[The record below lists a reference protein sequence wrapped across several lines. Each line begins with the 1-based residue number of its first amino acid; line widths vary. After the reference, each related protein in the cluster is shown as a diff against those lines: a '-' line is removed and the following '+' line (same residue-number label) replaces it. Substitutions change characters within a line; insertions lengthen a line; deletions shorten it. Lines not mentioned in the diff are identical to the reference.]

1 MPDNG
6 EQAVCCDSVT
16 IAELRALSAP
26 SADCDY
32 YVRDVGMEGHF
43 RYDAGDTASADNTGT
58 VVVSGSGARFKR
70 IYGNELEAKWFGAVG
85 DGTADDTIPLQ
96 AAIAAGAGQTLL
108 LKGAF
113 RITQSLLLSSAS
125 KTSLVGANPEA
136 KIVLDSQVA
145 GEAAIVITPVN
156 AYPPSDARAFIRSL
170 IVTATGADDQAG
182 IAYRCTGTANKPL
195 WYHFEDLEVT
205 ATGYCFD
212 FSEMVYSG
220 NMHFTRIMTRGGGA
234 LKITP
239 FPGVSYY
246 PHSTSGLRIDN
257 FHFSGLERVGPAMH
271 LVGCNMALL
280 TDIIL
285 EGSGMF
291 RSDLAPTYDGAKH
304 LHIDS
309 PCRSFEIRGLW
320 LESAGSNTP
329 NAVGCIFSS
338 DYVGNAAQMVR
349 IRESR
354 WMDNLVTRS
363 NGGSLLMHLEAIPF
377 IYDTDIPVRAA
388 GDIADRTQVLFDR
401 CQFRSGNYVYD
412 RLSTIPKVTLKSC
425 FLYNVT
431 GNAVSGT
438 GLLTPSTPAT
448 AKKLYAYTGGF
459 MSNAQQKLVLKST
472 YAGIGAHH
480 PQHDPY
486 QGSTLLIRKG
496 AESASVWRLAE
507 LRNVGL
513 NIAEMKDRYVY
524 VALQLRCPHLSASTV
539 FNVKLF
545 SNPGSIAIGSIAFE
559 PGNCWEWQTLEGFY
573 KITGTET
580 GIDELLDFSYGAVKP
595 EWVQIKGLT
604 LSTGDVVP
612 IPVRN
617 NAECYD
623 EGKGMPTTG
632 TWAAG
637 DKVFVQNP
645 VEGGNEGWVCV
656 AEGTGRT
663 IGGVTATTSTGSDE
677 LTAVTNVTE
686 LIPGDFVTVAGASGY
701 RRVLSIA
708 GTTVKVDSAY
718 TVSLTG
724 AAVTN
729 RPFQFRAF
737 GQNGYRSR
745 TGSPAGSTVPLFIGE
760 ELLDTANK
768 AWYKSTGT
776 SNVDWVK
783 TGV

>member
-6 EQAVCCDSVT
+6 EETACCDSVT
-16 IAELRALSAP
+16 IAELRALAAP
-26 SADCDY
+26 SVSCNY
-32 YVRDVGMEGHF
+32 YVRDVGKEGHF
-43 RYDAGDTASADNTGT
+43 RYDPGDTASTDNTGT
-58 VVVSGSGARFKR
+58 VVVSASGARFKR
-70 IYGNELEAKWFGAVG
+70 IYGNELDAKWFGAAG
-85 DGTADDTIPLQ
+85 DGTADDTAPLQ
-96 AAIAAGAGQTLL
+96 AAIAAGTGQTVL
-108 LKGAF
+108 LKGVF

-136 KIVLDSQVA
+136 RIVLNSTTA
-145 GEAAIVITPVN
+145 GDAAIVITPVN

-170 IVTATGADDQAG
+170 IITATGANNQAG
-182 IAYRCTGTANKPL
+182 IAYRCTGLANKSL
-195 WYHFEDLEVT
+195 WYHFEDLEVV
-205 ATGYCFD
+205 ASGYCFD

-220 NMHFTRIMTRGGGA
+220 NMHFTRIMSKGGGA
-234 LKITP
+234 IKITP
-239 FPGVSYY
+239 YPGVSYY

-257 FHFSGLERVGPAMH
+257 FRFYGMDRIGPALH
-271 LVGCNMALL
+271 LVGCNMSLL
-280 TDIIL
+280 TDVVL

-291 RSDLAPTYDGAKH
+291 RSDLAPTYAGAKH

-320 LESAGSNTP
+320 LESAGSNAP

-338 DYVGNAAQMVR
+338 DYVGDAAQMVR
-349 IRESR
+349 ICESR

-363 NGGSLLMHLEAIPF
+363 SGGSLLVHLEAIPF
-377 IYDTDIPVRAA
+377 IYDTDLPIRAA
-388 GDIADRTQVLFDR
+388 ADIADKTQVIFDR
-401 CQFRSGNYVYD
+401 CQFRSGNYVYNW
-412 RLSTIPKVTLKSC
+412 LCAIPKVTLQSC

-438 GLLTPSTPAT
+438 GMLTPAT
-448 AKKLYAYTGGF
+448 PPTAKRLYEYTGGF
-459 MSNAQQKLVLKST
+459 MSNTNQKLVLKST

-486 QGSTLLIRKG
+486 LGSTLLIRKG

-524 VALQLRCPHLSASTV
+524 VALQLRCPHLSASAT

-545 SNPGSIAIGSIAFE
+545 SNPGAIAIGSVAFE
-559 PGNCWEWQTLEGFY
+559 PGNCWDWQTVEGFY

-580 GIDELLDFSYGAVKP
+580 AINELLDFSYGTVKP
-595 EWVQIKGLT
+595 DWVQIKGLT
-604 LSTGDVVP
+604 LSAGDVIP

-617 NAECYD
+617 NADCYD

-637 DKVFVQNP
+637 DKVSVQNP
-645 VEGGNEGWVCV
+645 VEGGNAGWVCV
-656 AEGTGRT
+656 AEGTGRA
-663 IGGVTATTSTGSDE
+663 IGGVTATTATGSDS
-677 LTAVTNVTE
+677 LTAVANVTE
-686 LIPGDFVTVAGASGY
+686 LIPGDFITVAGTSGY
-701 RRVLSIA
+701 KRVLSIS

-718 TVSLTG
+718 TASLTA
-724 AAVTN
+724 AAVASQ
-729 RPFQFRAF
+729 PFQFRAF

-745 TGSPAGSTVPLFIGE
+745 AGSPAGSTVPLFIGE
-760 ELLDTANK
+760 ELLDTTNK

-776 SNVDWVK
+776 STADWVK